1 MKRIINFIILF
12 LVLHIGNMVAPERI
26 VTTSWKETLI
36 AAVICMVFEVLL
48 SCALYAF
55 LGIGMV
61 AISRTM
67 SVLMLILIVAAV
79 ILAALILPGI
89 GLYLTDYVRE
99 GFAIHGILTYG
110 VLIVVLNLLAYSDK
124 PSQSKKE

>member
-12 LVLHIGNMVAPERI
+12 LVLHIGNMVAPDRI
-26 VTTSWKETLI
+26 VTTGWKGTLI

-48 SCALYAF
+48 SWALYAF

-67 SVLMLILIVAAV
+67 SVIMLILIVVAA

-99 GFAIHGILTYG
+99 GFAIHGVFTYG
-110 VLIVVLNLLAYSDK
+110 ILIVILNLLAYSDK
-124 PSQSKKE
+124 PSQSKDD

>member
-12 LVLHIGNMVAPERI
+12 LVLHIGNMVAPDRI
-26 VTTSWKETLI
+26 VTTGWKEILI

-48 SCALYAF
+48 SLVLYAF

-61 AISRTM
+61 VISRTM
-67 SVLMLILIVAAV
+67 SVLMLILIVAAA
-79 ILAALILPGI
+79 ILAAFILPGI
-89 GLYLTDYVRE
+89 GLYLVDRVRPE
-99 GFAIHGILTYG
+99 FAIHGILTYG

-124 PSQSKKE
+124 PNQSKKE

>member
-12 LVLHIGNMVAPERI
+12 LVLHIGNMVAPDRI
-26 VTTSWKETLI
+26 VATGWKETLI

-48 SCALYAF
+48 SLVLYAF

-67 SVLMLILIVAAV
+67 SVIMLILIVAAA
-79 ILAALILPGI
+79 ILAAFILPGI
-89 GLYLTDYVRE
+89 GLYLVDRVRPE
-99 GFAIHGILTYG
+99 FAIHGILTYG

-124 PSQSKKE
+124 PNQSKKE

>member
-12 LVLHIGNMVAPERI
+12 LVLHIGNMVAPDRI
-26 VTTSWKETLI
+26 VTTGWKETLI

-48 SCALYAF
+48 SLVLYAF

-61 AISRTM
+61 VISRTM
-67 SVLMLILIVAAV
+67 SVLMLILIVAAA
-79 ILAALILPGI
+79 ILAAFILPGI
-89 GLYLTDYVRE
+89 GLYLVDRVRPE
-99 GFAIHGILTYG
+99 FAIHGILTYG

-124 PSQSKKE
+124 PNQSKKE